1 MNWEAIGAIGQA
13 VSALALIV
21 VIVQVRHARA
31 ETRRSMSQGRAAAV
45 RELCMHRSGN
55 EHLNTANR
63 KAFVAL
69 GGQDRPFAKG
79 QVSFL
84 LENLRRDAVVR
95 FGAVCSVNCSS
106 SSFLR
111 STI

>member
-69 GGQDRPFAKG
+69 GGQDRPFAKRMVDAG
-79 QVSFL
+79 LTNEEMS
-84 LENLRRDAVVR
+84 AVVWDQ
-95 FGAVCSVNCSS
+95 FA
-106 SSFLR
+106 F
-111 STI
+111 